1 MTYFAMREYGI
12 APNGWLNFAGRW
24 VVRNTAFEFVDC
36 DRYRGDLQDRYE
48 GMVIIDRRTDKIN
61 EVSN

>member
-24 VVRNTAFEFVDC
+24 VVRNTAFEFGDC
-36 DRYRGDLQDRYE
+36 DKYRSDLQDRYT
-48 GMVIIDRRTDKIN
+48 GVVIIDRVNR
-61 EVSN
+61 